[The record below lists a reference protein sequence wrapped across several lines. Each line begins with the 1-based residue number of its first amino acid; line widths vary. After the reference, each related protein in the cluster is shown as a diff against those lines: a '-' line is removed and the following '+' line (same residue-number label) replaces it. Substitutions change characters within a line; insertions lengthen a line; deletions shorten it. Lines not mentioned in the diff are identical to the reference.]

1 MQKKVTIIG
10 AGAVGS
16 TTAFA
21 LLTRG
26 AASEVVLI
34 DVNTSKAL
42 GEALDIKQATPFID
56 NCDIYAGSY
65 ADAAGSDVVIIT
77 SGIGRKPGQS
87 RLELVQTNVEIIR
100 QISTEIV
107 KVAPNAIYIIVAN
120 PVDILTYAFLKYTGL
135 PKSQVIGTGTALDTI
150 RLRTRLA
157 EIYNVNKQQVH
168 ANVLGEHG
176 DTSFVAW
183 STATIAGIP
192 LDEYNAAIASAYTLP
207 NEYKREDVE
216 TYVRKSGGKIISRK
230 GCTIYGIGM
239 TSTHIVKSLGGN
251 AETAMTVSTLHDGEY
266 GIKDVCLSSLSLV
279 DGTGVRSI
287 LTQKL
292 SDEELK
298 KLYES
303 AEALKSVI
311 RSVSL

>member
-10 AGAVGS
+10 AGSVGA

-26 AASEVVLI
+26 AASDVVLI
-34 DVNTSKAL
+34 DVNNEKAM

-56 NCDIYAGSY
+56 NCDIHAGTY
-65 ADAAGSDVVIIT
+65 ADAVGSDVVIIT

-87 RLELVQTNVEIIR
+87 RLELVQTNVGIIK
-100 QISTEIV
+100 QIAGEIV
-107 KVAPNAIYIIVAN
+107 KVCPNAIYILVAN
-120 PVDILTYAFLKYTGL
+120 PVDILTYAFLKFTGL
-135 PKSQVIGTGTALDTI
+135 PKSQVFGTGTVLDTI

-183 STATIAGIP
+183 STATIAGVP
-192 LDEYNAAIASAYTLP
+192 LNEYNQSIATAYTLP

-216 TYVRKSGGKIISRK
+216 TYVKKSGGKIIARK
-230 GCTIYGIGM
+230 GCTVYGIGM
-239 TSTHIVKSLGGN
+239 TSTHIVKALAGS
-251 AETAMTVSTLHDGEY
+251 AETAMTVSSLHEGEY
-266 GIKDVCLSSLSLV
+266 GIKDVCLSSLSLI
-279 DGTGVRSI
+279 DRTGVRSI
-287 LTQKL
+287 ITQKL
-292 SDEELK
+292 SDDEIRK
-298 KLYES
+298 MHES
-303 AEALKSVI
+303 AEALKAVIKSVN
-311 RSVSL
+311 L